1 MAMNEAQSALA
12 DRVRALLSDEADL
25 TEKAMFGSRAFLLED
40 RITVA
45 VFSAPALLVR
55 VDADDAATLLL
66 EPGASA
72 AVMGP
77 QRREMGPGWL
87 LIDSEHLA
95 NDEQLLF
102 WVDTARDYQ
111 RRR

>member
-1 MAMNEAQSALA
+1 MPVNEAQSALA

-25 TEKAMFGSRAFLLED
+25 TEKAMFGSRAFLLDD
-40 RITVA
+40 RIAVA

-55 VDADDAATLLL
+55 VDAEDAASLAL
-66 EPGASA
+66 EPGASP

-87 LIDSEHLA
+87 LIDSDHLTS
-95 NDEQLLF
+95 DEQLLF
-102 WVDTARDYQ
+102 WVDAARDFQ